1 MSIFRREM
9 QRNAELTA
17 KYGPVTSEHHD
28 RLAADPEYRAYC
40 AEMQARLIVYEPWMA
55 VRNGWDLE
63 ECLAPYGEDYLA
75 VCTLVSCCML
85 IDKERY
91 MEMYIKHRDHDEFTF
106 QEFAK
111 SLILMAHEDPDFVW
125 DPKTKFP
132 LPVRDSRFDEE
143 GD

>member
-1 MSIFRREM
+1 MNIFRREM
-9 QRNAELTA
+9 QRNAELAA
-17 KYGPVTSEHHD
+17 KYGPPSSEHRNLMD
-28 RLAADPEYRAYC
+28 TDPEYRAYC

-91 MEMYIKHRDHDEFTF
+91 LEMYIKHRDHDEFTF
-106 QEFAK
+106 QEFAN

-132 LPVRDSRFDEE
+132 LPVRDPRFDEE
-143 GD
+143 GN